1 MSRFDVLCV
10 VKVILIS
17 LKFFFSPLFCVVVL
31 WLTLMNN
38 DLMQDVV
45 DPILDEMLAKFV
57 VDSHFKS
64 KAKGSNLDDKSNNNS
79 QEDMESSG
87 MMVDPEVL
95 YNTIIP
101 NG

>member
-1 MSRFDVLCV
+1 
-10 VKVILIS
+10 
-17 LKFFFSPLFCVVVL
+17 
-31 WLTLMNN
+31 MNN
-38 DLMQDVV
+38 GLMQDVV